1 MGWRLWRF
9 DAMQP
14 LEIIFFVSFLS
25 LLLILTALLIH
36 VIIDFFADG
45 EYLLGIGVSLLFVF
59 VASGLLLAVMG

>member
-1 MGWRLWRF
+1 MK
-9 DAMQP
+9 P

-25 LLLILTALLIH
+25 LLLILAGILIH

-59 VASGLLLAVMG
+59 VASCLLLAVMG

>member
-1 MGWRLWRF
+1 MK
-9 DAMQP
+9 P

-25 LLLILTALLIH
+25 LLLILTCILIH

-59 VASGLLLAVMG
+59 VASGLLLGVMG

>member
-9 DAMQP
+9 DAMKP
-14 LEIIFFVSFLS
+14 LEIIFSVSFLA
-25 LLLILTALLIH
+25 LLLIVAGILIH

-59 VASGLLLAVMG
+59 MASGLLLGSMG

>member
-1 MGWRLWRF
+1 
-9 DAMQP
+9 MQP

>member
-9 DAMQP
+9 DAMKP

-25 LLLILTALLIH
+25 LLLILTCILIH